1 MKNSK
6 ESREGPVIIY
16 RGGGGLLVFRKVVGK
31 KCDPPLQHD
40 KKNYDRPPA
49 KGEKNCDP
57 PPIPFF
63 YFHLI
68 FFNKKNIFYVL
79 YVFDDIFWLVFSS
92 EGPS

>member
-6 ESREGPVIIY
+6 ESREGLVIIY
-16 RGGGGLLVFRKVVGK
+16 RGGGLLVFRKVVGK
-31 KCDPPLQHD
+31 KCDPPLQRD
-40 KKNYDRPPA
+40 KKNYDPPPA

-57 PPIPFF
+57 PSIPFF

-68 FFNKKNIFYVL
+68 FFNKNNIFYVL